1 MDDIGLLREYASHNS
16 EAAFETLVS
25 RWVRLVYS
33 AALRQVHDP
42 HLAQEVMQAVF
53 IILAKKAGKIGDQ
66 TILSGW
72 LFKTTRFAAMAQT
85 RAAAR
90 RRQREQEAQMQSEIQ
105 TNAPDPLWEQL
116 SPLLDEALA
125 QLGEKDRQAVL
136 LRFFENKS
144 LKEVGSSL
152 GTGEDTARMRISRA
166 LEKLRRFFLK
176 RGVVSTTAIIA
187 GAISA
192 NSVQAIPAGLATT
205 ITATVVKG
213 SAVATSILTLVK
225 GTLNIMAWIK
235 TKTVVVISA
244 STLIAGAAVLTLH
257 EQEQKNR
264 EQENIIRTEEQ
275 QIRTQ
280 EQQANLSP
288 EQRIQLEDRLNQL
301 RAQQNQL
308 RAKQDELR
316 AQDTNQD
323 QSREPSS
330 NLFGDPSLQV
340 SPFTMVRFQ
349 GGKVLIKYDG
359 ADYELAAIDGLS
371 TPTLLDFC
379 RRQYKDQWQKRFA
392 EDLVV
397 DLTQMGHPMNAEH
410 TVSLSLIDPKTG
422 EKKTVER
429 AAMTK
434 KNRQAV
440 WETLH
445 AGERGKP
452 AK

>member
-1 MDDIGLLREYASHNS
+1 
-16 EAAFETLVS
+16 AAFETLVS
-25 RWVRLVYS
+25 RRVRFVYS
-33 AALRQVHDP
+33 AALRQVRDP
-42 HLAQEVMQAVF
+42 HLAEEVTQAVF
-53 IILAKKAGKIGDQ
+53 IILARKAGKIGDQ

-90 RRQREQEAQMQSEIQ
+90 RRQHEQEAHMQSEIQ
-105 TNAPDPLWEQL
+105 ATAPDPIWEQL

-144 LKEVGSSL
+144 LAEVGNSL
-152 GTGEDTARMRISRA
+152 GTGEDTARMRIGRA

-192 NSVQAIPAGLATT
+192 NSVQAAPVGLVTT
-205 ITATVVKG
+205 VTATVVKG

-235 TKTVVVISA
+235 TKTAIVIGA

-264 EQENIIRTEEQ
+264 DQEQIIRAEEQ
-275 QIRTQ
+275 QIRAQ
-280 EQQANLSP
+280 EQQANLSS
-288 EQRIQLEDRLNQL
+288 EQRKQLEDRLNEL
-301 RAQQNQL
+301 RARQNQL

-316 AQDTNQD
+316 AQDTNQA
-323 QSREPSS
+323 QGRERSS
-330 NLFGDPSLQV
+330 NLFGDRSLQI

-349 GGKVLIKYDG
+349 GDKVFVKYEG
-359 ADYELAAIDGLS
+359 MEYELAAIEGLS
-371 TPTLLDFC
+371 TPTLLDYC
-379 RRQYKDQWQKRFA
+379 RRQYPDKWQKRLA

-397 DLTQMGHPMNAEH
+397 VLNQMGHPLNPEH
-410 TVSLSLIDPKTG
+410 TVGLSLIDPKTG
-422 EKKTVER
+422 EHKTVER
-429 AAMTK
+429 ASMTE

-440 WETLH
+440 WE
-445 AGERGKP
+445 AFNGKRSN
-452 AK
+452 

>member
-1 MDDIGLLREYASHNS
+1 MALLREYAAHNS
-16 EAAFETLVS
+16 DAAFETLVS
-25 RWVRLVYS
+25 RRVRFVYS
-33 AALRQVHDP
+33 AALRQVRDP
-42 HLAQEVMQAVF
+42 HLAEEVTQAVF
-53 IILAKKAGKIGDQ
+53 IILAKKAGTIGDQ

-90 RRQREQEAQMQSEIQ
+90 RRQHEQEAQVQSEIQ
-105 TNAPDPLWEQL
+105 SAAPDPLWEQL

-144 LKEVGSSL
+144 LAEVGSSL

-192 NSVQAIPAGLATT
+192 NSVQAAPAGLVTT

-225 GTLNIMAWIK
+225 GTLKLMAWIK
-235 TKTVVVISA
+235 TKTAIVIGASA
-244 STLIAGAAVLTLH
+244 LMAGAAVLTLH
-257 EQEQKNR
+257 EQEQQNR
-264 EQENIIRTEEQ
+264 QQEQSIRVQEQ
-275 QIRTQ
+275 QIRAQ
-280 EQQANLSP
+280 ELQGNLSS
-288 EQRIQLEDRLNQL
+288 EQRKQLEDRLNEL
-301 RAQQNQL
+301 RARQNQL

-323 QSREPSS
+323 QAREQGSD
-330 NLFGDPSLQV
+330 LFADRSLQI
-340 SPFTMVRFQ
+340 SPFTRVRFQ
-349 GGKVLIKYDG
+349 GYKVFVKYDG
-359 ADYELAAIDGLS
+359 AEYELAAVDGLS
-371 TPTLLDFC
+371 TPTLLNFC
-379 RRQYKDQWQKRFA
+379 RRQYKDKWQKRFT

-397 DLTQMGHPMNAEH
+397 VLIQMGHPLKADH
-410 TVSLSLIDPKTG
+410 TVSLALIAPKSG
-422 EKKTVER
+422 ENKTVER
-429 AAMTK
+429 AEMNE
-434 KNRQAV
+434 KNRRAV
-440 WETLH
+440 REGLN
-445 AGERGKP
+445 
-452 AK
+452 